1 VGVRLVERARAGDHG
16 AFRELIDLEGDGCY
30 AIAFRIVRDVER
42 AQDAVQEAFLIAW
55 RDLPQLRDADRFKP
69 WLHRLLVRACY
80 AESRRS
86 AAGPPRV
93 RELIV
98 EPATERDFT
107 IDVANRDD
115 MDRVVRRLSP
125 EHRAVL
131 TKVGGDH
138 GLDRLIPAHASM
150 DGLVLVFA
158 IVPDLLW
165 HGVPAAS
172 LSGRGASASR

>member
-86 AAGPPRV
+86 AAGPPGCG
-93 RELIV
+93 
-98 EPATERDFT
+98 
-107 IDVANRDD
+107 
-115 MDRVVRRLSP
+115 S
-125 EHRAVL
+125 
-131 TKVGGDH
+131 
-138 GLDRLIPAHASM
+138 
-150 DGLVLVFA
+150 
-158 IVPDLLW
+158 
-165 HGVPAAS
+165 
-172 LSGRGASASR
+172 